1 MNKLKMGSSPKSES
15 ALLKMISS
23 LLPKPSEQ
31 VLTGIG
37 DDCAVIRPSHQ
48 NGSLELL
55 KTDALIEG
63 VHFAKGTPLQ
73 KVGWKALCR
82 PMSDIAAMGGS
93 PHQALITVAAPAG
106 WTSTEWRS
114 LYRGIGKAAR
124 EYGFS
129 LVGGET
135 VRSPGPLFL
144 SVTLTGSVP
153 QRNLKLRSGA
163 RPGDLICITGKLGGS
178 FKSGRHLNFQPRLA
192 EGRWLGGERGV
203 TAMMDLSDGLG
214 SDLPKLA
221 KESGCSYRVASDGL
235 PLNRGCSFH
244 QGVTDGED
252 YELLLTVNAKH
263 WPSIQERWGTA
274 SPSISLTPI
283 GLMLSPEEPCTRLD
297 SGYDHLAKN
306 LPTS

>member
-1 MNKLKMGSSPKSES
+1 MKRRLRSEEDVLKIIGRE
-15 ALLKMISS
+15 
-23 LLPKPSEQ
+23 LPPSQPDVE
-31 VLTGIG
+31 VGLG
-37 DDCAVIRPSHQ
+37 DDCAVIHPSHQ
-48 NGSLELL
+48 SDSLELL
-55 KTDALIEG
+55 KTDALVEG

-82 PMSDIAAMGGS
+82 PLSDIAAMGGS
-93 PHQALITVAAPAG
+93 PHHALITVAAPAG
-106 WTSTEWRS
+106 WGSTEWRA

-124 EYGFS
+124 EYGVS
-129 LVGGET
+129 VVGGET
-135 VRSPGPLFL
+135 VRSPGPIFL
-144 SVTLTGSVP
+144 SVTLTGSVLK
-153 QRNLKLRSGA
+153 RNLKLRSGS
-163 RPGDLICITGKLGGS
+163 RPGDLICVTGKLGGS
-178 FKSGRHLNFQPRLA
+178 YKSGRHLTFQPRVA
-192 EGRWLGGERGV
+192 EGCWLGGERGV

-244 QGVTDGED
+244 HGVTDGED
-252 YELLLTVNAKH
+252 YELLITVNAKH
-263 WPSIQERWGTA
+263 WPSIQERWVAA
-274 SPSISLTPI
+274 SPSVPLTPI

>member
-1 MNKLKMGSSPKSES
+1 MKRSLRSEEDVLKIIGRG
-15 ALLKMISS
+15 
-23 LLPKPSEQ
+23 LPPSQPDVE
-31 VLTGIG
+31 VGLG
-37 DDCAVIRPSHQ
+37 DDCAVIHPSHQ
-48 NGSLELL
+48 SDSLELL
-55 KTDALIEG
+55 KTDALVEG
-63 VHFAKGTPLQ
+63 VHFAKGTALQ

-82 PMSDIAAMGGS
+82 PLSDIAAMGGS
-93 PHQALITVAAPAG
+93 PHHALITVAAPAG
-106 WTSTEWRS
+106 WGSTEWRA

-124 EYGFS
+124 EYGVS
-129 LVGGET
+129 VVGGET
-135 VRSPGPLFL
+135 VRSPGPIFL
-144 SVTLTGSVP
+144 SVTLAGSVLK
-153 QRNLKLRSGA
+153 RNLKLRSGS
-163 RPGDLICITGKLGGS
+163 RPGDLICVTGKLGGS
-178 FKSGRHLNFQPRLA
+178 YKSGRHLTFQPRVA

-244 QGVTDGED
+244 HGVTDGED
-252 YELLLTVNAKH
+252 YELLITVSAKH
-263 WPSIQERWGTA
+263 WPSIQERWVAA
-274 SPSISLTPI
+274 SPSVTLTPI